1 MTRQNPLTL
10 ATPIKNGEI
19 ETLDALLL
27 AMRDG
32 LENGQPEEFQNL
44 GTIHYLRMVMLKS
57 EDPEGN
63 IFPGISTRF
72 VLSTDYDGDEDQH
85 LLDLATK
92 SPGFL
97 DKLYVHCEGYPE
109 AAKRTPQNRASY
121 LKQWRIKSAAF
132 FAGAPGRTLQQIK
145 KESDLRNYIWHFL
158 QSGNWKSKTPA
169 EIHKS
174 IKENVLA
181 KTEFEWAKEKAE
193 LPRENWL
200 GMAML
205 GLILLI
211 LLPFIIIWIII
222 LHFVHE
228 VRDKPLGLTPSQV
241 NPVKTRELEEY
252 EDLHNQNQFTQFL
265 IMRPGFMRLKTLQ
278 GLMLFAKALIGN
290 LFVKGKLMGIPTIHF
305 ARWIMMDDNKHML
318 FFSNFDGSWQQ
329 YLGDFIDK
337 SGWGLTGIWSNS
349 ENFPKTNFLFTGG
362 AYDAEHFL
370 AWSRY
375 YQIPTSVWYCAYPNL
390 SIKNVMNN
398 TYIRNELMETPS
410 EQTSQ
415 KFLKRF

>member
-1 MTRQNPLTL
+1 
-10 ATPIKNGEI
+10 
-19 ETLDALLL
+19 DA
-27 AMRDG
+27 D
-32 LENGQPEEFQNL
+32 
-44 GTIHYLRMVMLKS
+44 
-57 EDPEGN
+57 GN
-63 IFPGISTRF
+63 IFPGMPPRL
-72 VLSTDYDGDEDQH
+72 VLSTDYDGDESGH
-85 LLDLATK
+85 LRDLATK

-97 DKLYVHCEGYPE
+97 DKLYAYCEGYPDP
-109 AAKRTPQNRASY
+109 AARTPASREAY
-121 LKQWRIKSAAF
+121 LSKSRIKSSAF

-145 KESDLRNYIWHFL
+145 KESELRNYIWHFIHT
-158 QSGNWKSKTPA
+158 GNWKNKTAA
-169 EIHKS
+169 EIHKT
-174 IKENVLA
+174 IKENVMA
-181 KTEFEWAKEKAE
+181 KTEFQWAKEKVR
-193 LPRENWL
+193 LGSENWL
-200 GMAML
+200 GMALL
-205 GLILLI
+205 GIILLV
-211 LLPFIIIWIII
+211 LLPVVIIWIII
-222 LHFVHE
+222 IHFVHE
-228 VRDKPLGLTPSQV
+228 TKDKPLGLTPSQIDGAH
-241 NPVKTRELEEY
+241 TRKLEEY

-265 IMRPGFMRLKTLQ
+265 IMKPGKMRLITLQ
-278 GLMLFAKALIGN
+278 GLMLFAKALIDN

-337 SGWGLTGIWSNS
+337 SGWGLTGIWSNTV
-349 ENFPKTNFLFTGG
+349 NFPKTNFLFTGG

-375 YQIPTSVWYCAYPNL
+375 YQIPTAVWYCAYPNL